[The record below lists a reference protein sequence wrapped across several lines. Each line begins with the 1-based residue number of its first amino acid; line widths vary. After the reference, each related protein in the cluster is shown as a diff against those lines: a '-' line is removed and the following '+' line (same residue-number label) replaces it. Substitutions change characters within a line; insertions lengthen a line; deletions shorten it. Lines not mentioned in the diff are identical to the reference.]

1 MDTPETT
8 QTETQTT
15 TAEPTKTDHQAKL
28 AEMLGAEDEPDAPA
42 PAEEEAEEAPPPVEE
57 PAPEPRLAKGLKLLA
72 KREQELR
79 AERAKFREEAKQLEG
94 LKAQLGSLI
103 EMDRRLKDDPIGFL
117 RERGLTFEQLADAEL
132 KKVDPKPKTPE
143 DDIKELREKLLALEE
158 EKKTEA
164 QRQTERQRQESLKL
178 AERGVRAA
186 VAEETAAGK
195 YEAIAAFS
203 DDTTDA
209 PSMVFDTMV
218 TAFHRG
224 ADFTLDGKRYRYQ
237 PGSEIPLDLACR
249 LVDRYLM
256 DQARK
261 GLSIKS
267 LRSAPQAPADAEPP
281 AEGARAAKPPRTLS
295 NRKAAAPSAPSDPYD
310 GLSDSEMLAQAI
322 KDAKKGSLLS
332 KG

>member
-1 MDTPETT
+1 MDTPETAQIEST
-8 QTETQTT
+8 STPEL
-15 TAEPTKTDHQAKL
+15 AETKTDQQAKL
-28 AEMLGAEDEPDAPA
+28 AEMLGAEDEPDVPA
-42 PAEEEAEEAPPPVEE
+42 EAEAEEPAEPPPAEEQ
-57 PAPEPRLAKGLKLLA
+57 PRVAKGLKLLA
-72 KREQELR
+72 KREAQLR
-79 AERAKFREEAKQLEG
+79 EQQQKFREEAKQLEG

-103 EMDRRLKDDPIGFL
+103 EMDKKLKDDPIGFL
-117 RERGLTFEQLADAEL
+117 RERGFTFEQLADAEL

-143 DDIKELREKLLALEE
+143 DDINELRQKLLELEE
-158 EKKTEA
+158 EKKNEVK
-164 QRQTERQRQESLKL
+164 QQSERQQQENLKL

-186 VAEETAAGK
+186 IAEETAAGK
-195 YEAIAAFS
+195 YEAIATYT

-209 PSMVFDTMV
+209 PWMVFDTML

-224 ADFTLDGKRYRYQ
+224 ADFELDGKRYRYQ
-237 PGSEIPLDLACR
+237 PGSEIPLDVACR

-256 DQARK
+256 DRARK

-267 LRSAPQAPADAEPP
+267 LRSASQAPADAEPP

-295 NRKAAAPSAPSDPYD
+295 NRKAAAPSAPVDPYD